1 MTKWGNIMVLNV
13 ILKTKHTCELCEL
26 FRREPK
32 IKEGQG
38 HISYSQDAKTPWWM
52 LSRLLWKDPQV
63 LRAVDSHRAQGSSSA
78 QGTQK
83 PQKLACS
90 AAVSLMRFQV
100 QSLSLIWPAYWHQ
113 AKAMFFFFFLTKSFQ
128 TPGPEA
134 RLSVG
139 HKGLRPRTSAG
150 LSKILPPPMCL
161 PSKSRLPSF
170 FLWGHCR
177 ASIHY
182 VFSIEHIKTFQV
194 HEMFLTACISNS
206 LAGLSKSFL
215 IQSLPFASLFCCSLK
230 HTPSSGILNYV
241 VFLRHVLIY
250 MGLLD
255 FEHRRLLQ
263 WMPFLLTIENS
274 QTSFKIQLNCHLSQ

>member
-1 MTKWGNIMVLNV
+1 MVNV
-13 ILKTKHTCELCEL
+13 VQAALEGPPGPESSGQSPCTGEL
-26 FRREPK
+26 FSP
-32 IKEGQG
+32 G
-38 HISYSQDAKTPWWM
+38 HSETTETG
-52 LSRLLWKDPQV
+52 LFCSRQPNEI
-63 LRAVDSHRAQGSSSA
+63 SSSI
-78 QGTQK
+78 TVTY
-83 PQKLACS
+83 LACLLAPS
-90 AAVSLMRFQV
+90 KSDV
-100 QSLSLIWPAYWHQ
+100 
-113 AKAMFFFFFLTKSFQ
+113 FFFFFLTKSFQ

-177 ASIHY
+177 ASIYY

-250 MGLLD
+250 TGLLD

-263 WMPFLLTIENS
+263 
-274 QTSFKIQLNCHLSQ
+274 